1 MARTLGPLLVLTI
14 VVASGCIGVFGGPGT
29 TTPAAGPAN
38 GSADDS
44 AETSLAAPASDST
57 GTPAVTPTGVSTATA
72 NRSYTLF
79 SGGSPRSNAS
89 LGPSTFVAGQPVTV
103 PVTIDNREGQ
113 RTNYTTVVQIV
124 RLDRTGS
131 DASGTERRVLDR
143 FTTSLAAGESRT
155 TTRTVVPNMTG
166 QGLLLTFL
174 LYKSDPPATPTT
186 GNAHQYFANPIT
198 VNSSQQTNR
207 PSS

>member
-1 MARTLGPLLVLTI
+1 MARILGSLLVLTI
-14 VVASGCIGVFGGPGT
+14 VVASGCTGVFGGPGT

-38 GSADDS
+38 GSVGTSS
-44 AETSLAAPASDST
+44 AASTGST
-57 GTPAVTPTGVSTATA
+57 GTSAATPAGGSTVTA

-79 SGGSPRSNAS
+79 TGGSPRSNAS
-89 LGPSTFVAGQPVTV
+89 PGPRTFVAGQPVTV
-103 PVTIDNREGQ
+103 SVTIDNKEGQ

-124 RLDRTGS
+124 RLNGTGS
-131 DASGTERRVLDR
+131 DASVTERRILDR
-143 FTTSLAAGESRT
+143 FTTGLAAGESRT

-166 QGLLLTFL
+166 QKLLLTFL

-186 GNAHQYFANPIT
+186 GNAYQYFGIPIT

-207 PSS
+207 PS